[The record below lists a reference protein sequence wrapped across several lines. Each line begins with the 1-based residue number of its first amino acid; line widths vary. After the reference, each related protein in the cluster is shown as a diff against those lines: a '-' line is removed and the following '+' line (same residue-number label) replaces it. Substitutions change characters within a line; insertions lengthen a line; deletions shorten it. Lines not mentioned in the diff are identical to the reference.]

1 MSSEVKMNKFRTKLR
16 GYDKKEVDEYL
27 LAITSS
33 YEERL
38 KEQADRIDEL
48 KAECAVLKGENDAF
62 CEREK
67 SVSKA
72 LLAASEKAEEI
83 EAAAKVR
90 YSLEIQRLNSFRDKW
105 TDYLAKISADK
116 AISADVKRF
125 TTFLEDLEC
134 ELTAVME
141 HDLNMSVTAGAEKYS
156 QYLKE
161 KSAKKSEHGFDLKEA
176 LTPKQTLAEI
186 CKELGLTD

>member
-1 MSSEVKMNKFRTKLR
+1 MDKFQTKLR
-16 GYDKKEVDEYL
+16 GYDKKQVDDYVA
-27 LAITSS
+27 AITAS

-38 KEQADRIDEL
+38 KDQAERIDQL
-48 KAECAVLKGENDAF
+48 KSECAALREDNAGYRD
-62 CEREK
+62 REK
-67 SVSKA
+67 SVAKA

-105 TDYLAKISADK
+105 TDYLDK
-116 AISADVKRF
+116 LKEDKVIGAEAGRF
-125 TTFLEDLEC
+125 AVFMEDLEA
-134 ELTAVME
+134 ELTSVME
-141 HDLNMSVTAGAEKYS
+141 HDLNMSVTAGAEKYTR
-156 QYLKE
+156 YLKE
-161 KSAKKSEHGFDLKEA
+161 RSDKKASVGFDLKEA

>member
-1 MSSEVKMNKFRTKLR
+1 MNKFQTKLR
-16 GYDKKEVDEYL
+16 GYDKRQVDDYVA
-27 LAITSS
+27 AITRS

-38 KEQADRIDEL
+38 KEQAERIDEL
-48 KAECAVLKGENDAF
+48 RSECAALREENADYRD
-62 CEREK
+62 REK
-67 SVSKA
+67 SVAKA

-90 YSLEIQRLNSFRDKW
+90 YSLEIQRLNSFREKW
-105 TDYLAKISADK
+105 SDYLSKLKDDK
-116 AISADVKRF
+116 VIGAEARRF
-125 TTFLEDLEC
+125 DRFMEDLEA
-134 ELTAVME
+134 ELTEVME
-141 HDLNMSVTAGAEKYS
+141 HDLNMSVTAGAERYT

-161 KSAKKSEHGFDLKEA
+161 RSAQKAPAGFDLKEA